1 MIRLLLAP
9 FIFVIHTCLQVAN
22 LALWGSLI
30 ILLGFVKLVL
40 PTGKIRALW
49 NSLMH
54 GCLLAFGRV
63 SVRLIRLFNPVD
75 IVRNIDGSLA
85 KEGWYLIIANH
96 LSYLDIIL
104 LVDFAHQRIPAPK
117 FFLKK
122 ELIWLPFVGLG
133 AWALDMPF
141 MHRYT
146 KKYLAKYPHRK
157 GKDLATTKAY
167 CQKFR
172 TVPTT
177 VINFVEGTRFTP
189 QKHKMKKSGYTHLLP
204 PKAGGVAFTLAAM
217 GELFT
222 NVLDISLLYP
232 ENRRHPMMA
241 MLSGQMTKI
250 VIDVKVTSV
259 PELQQGSQRN
269 DAEFRVYF
277 QHWLNTL
284 WQDKDRRISK
294 ILELS

>member
-1 MIRLLLAP
+1 MIRAVLAP
-9 FIFVIHTCLQVAN
+9 FIFILHTALQIAN
-22 LALWGSLI
+22 LALWGGLI
-30 ILLGFVKLVL
+30 ILLGLIKLVL
-40 PTGKIRALW
+40 PNGPVRAAW
-49 NSLMH
+49 NKLMH
-54 GCLLAFGRV
+54 ALMFSFGRI
-63 SVRLIRLFNPVD
+63 SVLLIRLFNNVD
-75 IVRNIDGSLA
+75 IECAVHGELA
-85 KEGWYLIIANH
+85 KDRWYLIIANH

-104 LVDFAHQRIPAPK
+104 LIEFATHRIPAPK

-146 KKYLAKYPHRK
+146 RAFLEKHPEKK
-157 GKDLATTKAY
+157 GKDLETTKAY
-167 CQKFR
+167 CEKFR

-177 VINFVEGTRFTP
+177 VINFVEGTRFTSD
-189 QKHKMKKSGYTHLLP
+189 KHAAKQSPYAHLLP
-204 PKAGGVAFTLAAM
+204 PKAGGVSFTLAAM

-250 VIDVKVTSV
+250 VIDVNVTPV
-259 PELQQGSQRN
+259 PELQHQTQRS
-269 DAEFRVYF
+269 DTEFRLYF
-277 QHWLNTL
+277 QDWLNTL
-284 WQDKDRRISK
+284 WKSKDNRIK
-294 ILELS
+294 KLLES

>member
-1 MIRLLLAP
+1 MIRAVLAP
-9 FIFVIHTCLQVAN
+9 FIFILHTALQIAN
-22 LALWGSLI
+22 LALWGGLI
-30 ILLGFVKLVL
+30 ILLGLIKLVL
-40 PTGKIRALW
+40 PNGPVRAAW
-49 NSLMH
+49 NKLMH
-54 GCLLAFGRV
+54 ALMFSFGRI
-63 SVRLIRLFNPVD
+63 SVLLIRLFNNVD
-75 IVRNIDGSLA
+75 IECAVHGELA
-85 KEGWYLIIANH
+85 KDRWYLIIANH

-104 LVDFAHQRIPAPK
+104 LIEFATHRIPAPK

-146 KKYLAKYPHRK
+146 RAFLEKHPEKK
-157 GKDLATTKAY
+157 GKDLETTKAY
-167 CQKFR
+167 CEKFR

-177 VINFVEGTRFTP
+177 VINFVEGTRFTSD
-189 QKHKMKKSGYTHLLP
+189 KHAARQSPYAHLLP
-204 PKAGGVAFTLAAM
+204 PKAGGVSFTLAAM

-250 VIDVKVTSV
+250 VIDVNVTPV
-259 PELQQGSQRN
+259 PELQHQTQRS
-269 DAEFRVYF
+269 DTEFRLYF
-277 QHWLNTL
+277 QDWLNTL
-284 WQDKDRRISK
+284 WKSKDNRIK
-294 ILELS
+294 KLLES